1 MTDIEKIKF
10 PVKEEMRQ
18 FDAYFRMVLKSKVP
32 LLDLIMKYI
41 LKRKGKQM
49 RPLLVFLTAKMLGNI
64 TESTYTAASLIE
76 LLHTAT
82 LVHDDVVDESYERR
96 GFFSIN
102 ALWRSKVAVLA
113 GDYLL
118 SKGLLIALEKKEFDI
133 LETVSN
139 AVREISEGELYQIQ
153 KSRKLNITEE
163 EYYTIIRQKTA
174 TLIAACT
181 AAGGQSAGA
190 SSEEIEKLKFFG
202 ESVGMAFQI
211 RDDLFDYQ
219 KNGWVGKPM
228 GNDIKEKKLTLPLIY
243 SLKNI
248 PPDQRKKILRKIS
261 RNQKHPEFVGEV
273 IHFVRETGGIEY
285 ASEKMHEFRDRAL
298 EALKTFPDSEGKTS
312 IIALV
317 DYAINRKK

>member
-273 IHFVRETGGIEY
+273 IQ
-285 ASEKMHEFRDRAL
+285 DRKSTRL
-298 EALKTFPDSEGKTS
+298 NSSHIPL
-312 IIALV
+312 
-317 DYAINRKK
+317 

>member
-1 MTDIEKIKF
+1 MSNIDIIKA
-10 PVKEEMRQ
+10 PVKDEMRQ
-18 FDAYFRMVLKSKVP
+18 FSVFFKSALKSKVP

-49 RPLLVFLTAKMLGNI
+49 RPLFVFLTAKMLGNI
-64 TESTYTAASLIE
+64 NESTYTAASLIE

-118 SKGLLIALEKKEFDI
+118 SKGLLIALEKKEFEI

-139 AVREISEGELYQIQ
+139 AVRDISEGELYQIQ
-153 KSRKLNITEE
+153 KSRRLNITEE
-163 EYYTIIRQKTA
+163 EYYSIIRKKTA

-181 AAGGQSAGA
+181 ATGGQSAGA
-190 SSEEIEKLKFFG
+190 SAEEIEKLKLFG
-202 ESVGMAFQI
+202 EQVGIAFQI

-219 KNGWVGKPM
+219 KNGLVGKPM
-228 GNDIKEKKLTLPLIY
+228 GNDIKEKKITLPLIY
-243 SLKNI
+243 SLKNVS
-248 PPDQRKKILRKIS
+248 PDQRRKILRKIS
-261 RNQKHPEFVGEV
+261 QNKKHPEFVGEV
-273 IHFVRETGGIEY
+273 VNFVRKTGGIAY
-285 ASEKMHEFRDRAL
+285 ATEKMNNFRDRAL
-298 EALKTFPDSEGKTS
+298 EALKSFPDSEGKTS

-317 DYAINRKK
+317 DYSINRNK